1 MYRQCW
7 IKILVAIMVSPVFS
21 HAENLEKEI
30 KKAVE
35 RSTLDQTGTRPF
47 HLKATLAP
55 SFERDKDSG
64 QTGEIEI
71 WWASPTQWKRELQ
84 SPGFHRIEIIDGGH
98 NWQKNEGDYFPEW
111 LQEIALELIK
121 PIPPLDDVLTHVKDA
136 EVRRIG
142 PMTNVNWITNT
153 GTAEVHN
160 IQRSWVALRNSTG
173 LLLYAGGL
181 GWGGEFKDYSD
192 FHGRKVPR
200 KVSEGSPEV
209 TARVVTLEDL
219 GSTPPNFFDAKGP
232 GGDALPLQ
240 TTPIDETTLRNN
252 LLSMDPPTWPALRE
266 GPLRGNF
273 TTWIVVDRN
282 GKVRD
287 IGVTVAENQG
297 VYEAGKRAVQSM
309 RFKPFVIDGVPVQV
323 LSQVTVPFK
332 IVPPAPTH

>member
-1 MYRQCW
+1 MRKQPW
-7 IKILVAIMVSPVFS
+7 IIVLLAITLLPAFS

-30 KKAVE
+30 KKAAE
-35 RSTLDQTGTRPF
+35 RSTLDQTGTKPF
-47 HLKATLAP
+47 HLKALIAP

-64 QTGEIEI
+64 RTGEIEI

-98 NWQKNEGDYFPEW
+98 RWQKNEGDYFPEW
-111 LQEIALELIK
+111 LQEIGLELVK
-121 PIPPLDDVLTHVKDA
+121 PIPPLDDVLAHVKDA
-136 EVRRIG
+136 EVRHLG

-160 IQRSWVALRNSTG
+160 IQRSWVALQNSTG

-181 GWGGEFKDYSD
+181 GWGAEFKEYSD
-192 FHGRKVPR
+192 FHGRKVAR
-200 KVSEGSPEV
+200 KVSGGSPEV
-209 TARVVTLEDL
+209 TARVVALEDL
-219 GSTPPNFFDAKGP
+219 GVTPPNFFDATVP

-240 TTPIDETTLRNN
+240 TVPVDETTLRKN
-252 LLSMDPPTWPALRE
+252 LLGMDPPSWPALRD
-266 GPLRGNF
+266 GPLQGNF
-273 TTWIVVDRN
+273 TTWIVVDRA

-287 IGVTVAENQG
+287 IGTRVAENQG
-297 VYEAGKRAVQSM
+297 VYEAGQRAVESM

-332 IVPPAPTH
+332 IVPLGPTH